1 LELPTVDVDTY
12 SIKGDILRPL
22 FPFRSLVKLD
32 LEHPVGFDLD
42 DAAVLD
48 MARAWPSVQLLSLSS
63 HSRYIQPRV
72 TLVGISGI
80 AQHCPRLQRLGITF
94 DATVIPEL
102 KPEVPSHTALYE
114 LDVAYSPIGDPFEV
128 ADYLGVIFP
137 GLGPSGRCMRVY
149 ETQRTWPVYRLL
161 CSTTCGKKFSGF

>member
-1 LELPTVDVDTY
+1 
-12 SIKGDILRPL
+12 
-22 FPFRSLVKLD
+22 
-32 LEHPVGFDLD
+32 
-42 DAAVLD
+42 
-48 MARAWPSVQLLSLSS
+48 
-63 HSRYIQPRV
+63 
-72 TLVGISGI
+72 VGISGI

-137 GLGPSGRCMRVY
+137 GLGSIRTLY
-149 ETQRTWPVYRLL
+149 EGLRDPENMAGVQVVMQHNVW
-161 CSTTCGKKFSGF
+161 KKVQWVLM